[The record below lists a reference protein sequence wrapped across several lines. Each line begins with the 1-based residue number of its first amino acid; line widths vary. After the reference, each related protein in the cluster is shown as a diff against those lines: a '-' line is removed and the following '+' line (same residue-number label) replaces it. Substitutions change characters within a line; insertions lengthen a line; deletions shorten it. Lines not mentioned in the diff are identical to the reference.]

1 MQEIIRV
8 SGVEKYYG
16 NGDQVTKAVD
26 RVSFA
31 VQQGEF
37 IGVMGAS
44 GSGKTTLLN
53 LLSTIDRV
61 TAGHIYYGDTD
72 ITELGEEQLSE
83 FRKKQLGFIFQEY
96 NLLDTLTL
104 EENIMLV
111 MTLHRR
117 GKKEIQKR
125 CRELLRILGIEEVKD
140 KYPYQVSG
148 GQKQRLTIARA
159 VVKDPEILILD
170 DSASALDFAT
180 DARLRAALRN
190 LKGNKTIF
198 IVSQRTSSI
207 QFADQILVMDD
218 GQAVGLGTHEEL
230 LENCEIYREIYESQF
245 KKEDLRKNGGA
256 GNV

>member
-1 MQEIIRV
+1 MILELKGIY
-8 SGVEKYYG
+8 KDY
-16 NGDQVTKAVD
+16 
-26 RVSFA
+26 
-31 VQQGEF
+31 QQGKMIVPVLKDVNFSMEEGEYVA
-37 IGVMGAS
+37 IMGPS

-125 CRELLRILGIEEVKD
+125 CRELLRILG
-140 KYPYQVSG
+140 
-148 GQKQRLTIARA
+148 
-159 VVKDPEILILD
+159 
-170 DSASALDFAT
+170 
-180 DARLRAALRN
+180 
-190 LKGNKTIF
+190 
-198 IVSQRTSSI
+198 
-207 QFADQILVMDD
+207 
-218 GQAVGLGTHEEL
+218 
-230 LENCEIYREIYESQF
+230 
-245 KKEDLRKNGGA
+245 
-256 GNV
+256 

>member
-8 SGVEKYYG
+8 SDVEKYYG

-83 FRKKQLGFIFQEY
+83 FRKKQIG
-96 NLLDTLTL
+96 
-104 EENIMLV
+104 
-111 MTLHRR
+111 RAS
-117 GKKEIQKR
+117 
-125 CRELLRILGIEEVKD
+125 CRERV
-140 KYPYQVSG
+140 
-148 GQKQRLTIARA
+148 
-159 VVKDPEILILD
+159 
-170 DSASALDFAT
+170 
-180 DARLRAALRN
+180 
-190 LKGNKTIF
+190 
-198 IVSQRTSSI
+198 
-207 QFADQILVMDD
+207 
-218 GQAVGLGTHEEL
+218 
-230 LENCEIYREIYESQF
+230 
-245 KKEDLRKNGGA
+245 
-256 GNV
+256 

>member
-1 MQEIIRV
+1 MEALRQGCAMVLQKNTLFSGTIR
-8 SGVEKYYG
+8 E
-16 NGDQVTKAVD
+16 
-26 RVSFA
+26 
-31 VQQGEF
+31 
-37 IGVMGAS
+37 
-44 GSGKTTLLN
+44 N
-53 LLSTIDRV
+53 LLWGDPNATEDQLW
-61 TAGHIYYGDTD
+61 TACRAACADEFLERMPDGLDTD
-72 ITELGEEQLSE
+72 LGQ
-83 FRKKQLGFIFQEY
+83 GGV
-96 NLLDTLTL
+96 N
-104 EENIMLV
+104 
-111 MTLHRR
+111 
-117 GKKEIQKR
+117 
-125 CRELLRILGIEEVKD
+125 
-140 KYPYQVSG
+140 VSG

-230 LENCEIYREIYESQF
+230 LENCGIYREIYESQF